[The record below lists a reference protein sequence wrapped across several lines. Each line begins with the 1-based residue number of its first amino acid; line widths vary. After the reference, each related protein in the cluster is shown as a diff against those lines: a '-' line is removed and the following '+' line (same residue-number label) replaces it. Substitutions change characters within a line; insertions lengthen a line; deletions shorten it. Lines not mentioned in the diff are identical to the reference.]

1 MSRSERAEIEAANW
15 IISQSDGR
23 LSDADQTEFDSWFA
37 ASEGNKAA
45 YWRLKLGWE
54 EADRIGALGHDQA
67 SASFSR
73 HRIVRRWWVPS
84 SIAASLALIVGAQV
98 LTEKSE
104 PARQEPVV
112 SRAFATAVGARK
124 SIGLPDGSRVQLNT
138 GSKVRAAV
146 TARAREIWLDQG
158 EAFFEVAH
166 NEAQPF
172 VVHAGDRTITVLGT
186 KFSVRREG
194 AQVTVA
200 VLEGRVRV
208 DEPRSDQPT
217 RSMIIVGGDIALAKG
232 TSTMVTSRSDERV
245 EDALSWRSGMLSFE
259 QDRLSDIAAEFN
271 RYNVRKM
278 VVTDPEASAV
288 RIAGVFPANDPEG
301 FVELLRDAYGLKVQ
315 STATTINISN

>member
-15 IISQSDGR
+15 IISQSDGQ
-23 LSDADQTEFDSWFA
+23 LSEADQETFDSWFA

-67 SASFSR
+67 SVNFNR
-73 HRIVRRWWVPS
+73 NRIARQWWVPS
-84 SIAASLALIVGAQV
+84 SIAASLALLVGAQV
-98 LTEKSE
+98 LVNRSE
-104 PARQEPVV
+104 PAKQERIV
-112 SRAFATAVGARK
+112 SRAFATAVGARR

-138 GSKVRAAV
+138 ASRVRAAV
-146 TARAREIWLDQG
+146 TAKAREVWLDQG
-158 EAFFEVAH
+158 EAFFEIAH
-166 NEAQPF
+166 NKAQPF

-194 AQVTVA
+194 SQVTVA

-217 RSMIIVGGDIALAKG
+217 RSMIIVAGDIALVKG

-245 EDALSWRSGMLSFE
+245 EDALSWRAGMLSFE
-259 QDRLSDIAAEFN
+259 QDRLTDIAAEFN

-278 VVTDPEASAV
+278 VVTDPEAGAI
-288 RIAGVFPANDPEG
+288 RIAGVFPAKDPDG
-301 FVELLRDAYGLKVQ
+301 FVELLRDAYGLKIQ
-315 STATTINISN
+315 STANTINISD